1 MFISQLKIVTAVV
14 TQTTSKQQ
22 KNMNFGKWLGFFSLL
37 IVLYIFWEIRQ
48 LLLLIFAAIVLATA
62 LNRLVQKFN
71 RWGIERN
78 LAVIATLSL
87 AALIMLVFLLL
98 IVPPFI
104 SQFQKLVALIPDVF
118 TEVRSQLIQ
127 LYQQRPDLFPAPPT
141 ATNMLVQT
149 QKFGTQLFS
158 NFLKIFSNTFTV
170 FLQVLLVFVLTIMFL
185 VNAQAYRRVGLLL
198 FPSFYR
204 RRADE
209 IISKCEVALGNW
221 FGGIVINS
229 VFVATLSGIGLLLLQ
244 IDLVLT
250 HALLAGLLNFIPN
263 IGPTLS
269 VVFPIMIAFLDTPWK
284 IAAVGI
290 LYIIIQN
297 IESYWL
303 SPVVM
308 AKQVSLLPAITLGA
322 QIFFTTFFG
331 ILGLILA
338 LPLTVVA
345 KTWIEETLF
354 KDILDPWQQTSSIS

>member
-1 MFISQLKIVTAVV
+1 
-14 TQTTSKQQ
+14 
-22 KNMNFGKWLGFFSLL
+22 
-37 IVLYIFWEIRQ
+37 
-48 LLLLIFAAIVLATA
+48 
-62 LNRLVQKFN
+62 
-71 RWGIERN
+71 
-78 LAVIATLSL
+78 
-87 AALIMLVFLLL
+87 
-98 IVPPFI
+98 
-104 SQFQKLVALIPDVF
+104 
-118 TEVRSQLIQ
+118 
-127 LYQQRPDLFPAPPT
+127 
-141 ATNMLVQT
+141 
-149 QKFGTQLFS
+149 
-158 NFLKIFSNTFTV
+158 
-170 FLQVLLVFVLTIMFL
+170 MFL